1 MKHKN
6 LFLLLIPLILSIP
19 GQGQQLTGTE
29 DEILIW
35 NGPGPGSDTL
45 GITQVITARNPT
57 GDCTID
63 RIAENVTETGIIPF
77 IAENPT
83 GAAVVI
89 CPGGGYSRVVLDKE
103 GSDIAEWLNGLGV
116 SAFVVKYRL
125 PMDGHANRQYV
136 PLQDSQ
142 RAMRY
147 VRGHAEQWSIDPDEI
162 GIMGASAG
170 GQMATTL
177 ATKYDFEAYTPI
189 DTLDSISAKPDFM
202 ILLYPVV
209 SMESGVTHAGTRTN
223 LLGTSPTQEQIDAFS
238 AEKNVSAASPI
249 TFMARAMDDTA
260 VPEENCTGLRDALD
274 AVGVSNELH
283 QYANGGHGVG
293 ICLATGTDF
302 ANWVKDCGKWL
313 LANSLTDSA
322 FFVGVEPPASVEKV
336 NVFPNPVINLNQL
349 RIQVPNSPALTINLY
364 NMEGK
369 MLETLEVGP
378 VSSGIY
384 SFEFTTSGKEAGY
397 LVLEMNTGSGTSS
410 HLVLVDRK

>member
-1 MKHKN
+1 MGRIW
-6 LFLLLIPLILSIP
+6 FSRMIALLLWTLFCFPA
-19 GQGQQLTGTE
+19 QGQQLTGTE

-45 GITQVITARNPT
+45 NITQVITARNPT

-103 GSDIAEWLNGLGV
+103 GTDIAEWLNSLGI

-125 PMDGHANRQYV
+125 PVDGHANRQYV
-136 PLQDSQ
+136 PLQDAQ

-147 VRGHAEQWSIDPDEI
+147 VRGHAEQWGIDPDEI

-177 ATKYDFEAYTPI
+177 ATKYDLEVYTPI

-209 SMESGVTHAGTRTN
+209 SMEPGVTHAGTRSN
-223 LLGTSPTQEQIDAFS
+223 LLGSAPTQEQIDEFS
-238 AEKNVSAASPI
+238 AEKHVTADSPI
-249 TFMARAMDDTA
+249 TFMARAIDDTA

-283 QYANGGHGVG
+283 QYASGGHGVG

-302 ANWVKDCGKWL
+302 INWVKDCGHWL
-313 LANSLTDSA
+313 LANGFGNQRKIVKNRKIQKNEKMDMGSHPHT
-322 FFVGVEPPASVEKV
+322 EPA
-336 NVFPNPVINLNQL
+336 PVT
-349 RIQVPNSPALTINLY
+349 RY
-364 NMEGK
+364 R
-369 MLETLEVGP
+369 
-378 VSSGIY
+378 
-384 SFEFTTSGKEAGY
+384 
-397 LVLEMNTGSGTSS
+397 TGGCNAA
-410 HLVLVDRK
+410 